1 MVIGAV
7 DRDATSCDNRFS
19 IGATSANKLINACE
33 DFQVATQ
40 RACDV
45 MARSLDSAIRLSALP
60 VSTWDTDLWVRSNR
74 AFASKRINYL
84 QGRLNRAKGALA
96 RSRIEL
102 QMLRLEDAV
111 RREGEAND

>member
-19 IGATSANKLINACE
+19 IGTRSVNELLNAC
-33 DFQVATQ
+33 DDSRIAIQ

-45 MARSLDSAIRLSALP
+45 TARSFEQSIRLSALP

-96 RSRIEL
+96 RSRVEL

-111 RREGEAND
+111 RREAGG